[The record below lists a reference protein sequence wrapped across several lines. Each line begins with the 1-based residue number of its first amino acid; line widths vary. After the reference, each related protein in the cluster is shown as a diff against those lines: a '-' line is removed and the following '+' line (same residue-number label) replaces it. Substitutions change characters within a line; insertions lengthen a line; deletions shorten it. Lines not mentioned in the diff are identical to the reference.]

1 MLNEGSMGMF
11 RRSCNA
17 GAFIIRIGFWG
28 IQLLYYNC
36 DKEPQNIVLVII
48 SAPRLGFHLRF

>member
-1 MLNEGSMGMF
+1 MGMF